1 MTEIESILRAIGLVA
16 MIAGTVL
23 AVLQVRVHAK
33 NVTQKSA

>member
-1 MTEIESILRAIGLVA
+1 

-23 AVLQVRVHAK
+23 VVLQVRVHAK